1 MSPQSN
7 QCIQI
12 ITEVLT
18 LFNNHIAGLYM
29 MPFKLTF
36 IQLALLNQLTP
47 LILNKKTLTCCLLL
61 LAISPQ
67 MFAQT
72 QQATTPP
79 VTQPAKVEVP
89 VVLPTSADILTP
101 PALPQPLI
109 HGPKIFG
116 VRPGSPFLYTIPA
129 TGTRPM
135 KFSAD
140 KLPSGLH
147 LNGDNGQISGSIA
160 KPGSYQV
167 TFHAKNSLGNASRQF
182 KIVVGETIALTP
194 PMGWNSWNCWHAD
207 VDQTKIMRS
216 AEGFIKYG
224 LDQHGWTYINID
236 DAWQGKRG
244 GPLNAI
250 QPDSVRFPDMKGL
263 SDAIHKMGLKLGI
276 YSTPWTQSYARH
288 VGGSSENADGS
299 WDPKTSGKGG
309 RNKKELPYAIGKYS
323 FAKQDA
329 QQWAIWA
336 IDYLK
341 YDWAPNE
348 LPETKEMYNALR
360 AAKRDVIL
368 SLSNNSTESLL
379 KQIPEISKYA
389 NCWRTGHD
397 INDSWSSVK
406 AHGFGQGDWLPYS
419 SRGHWNDPDMFEVG
433 ANGGG
438 KPKRLTA
445 NEQYTHISLWCLL
458 NAPLLLGCD
467 LEHMDDFT
475 LNLLTNDEVI
485 DVNQDELGK
494 QAVDVAS
501 DANTDVYA
509 KPMIDGSWSVGL
521 FNRGNADAD
530 VTIKWADIKLSGKCN
545 VRDLWRQK
553 DLGSFADAF
562 TTKVGTHGVV
572 LIKVGK

>member
-1 MSPQSN
+1 MSF
-7 QCIQI
+7 
-12 ITEVLT
+12 TV
-18 LFNNHIAGLYM
+18 Y
-29 MPFKLTF
+29 
-36 IQLALLNQLTP
+36 
-47 LILNKKTLTCCLLL
+47 
-61 LAISPQ
+61 
-67 MFAQT
+67 AQT
-72 QQATTPP
+72 TTPAANRA
-79 VTQPAKVEVP
+79 PAIA
-89 VVLPTSADILTP
+89 LPTSADILTP
-101 PALPQPLI
+101 TSPPQPLI

-129 TGTRPM
+129 TGTRPV

-140 KLPSGLH
+140 HLPKGLH
-147 LNGDNGQISGSIA
+147 VNADNGQITGSIE
-160 KPGSYQV
+160 KEGTYQV
-167 TFHAKNSLGNASRQF
+167 TLNVKNSLGRASRTF
-182 KIVVGETIALTP
+182 KIVVGESIALTP

-250 QPDSVRFPDMKGL
+250 QSDSVRFPDMKGL

-276 YSTPWTQSYARH
+276 YSTPWVQSYARH

-299 WDPKTSGKGG
+299 WDPHKVGNGG

-329 QQWAIWA
+329 QQWAIWG

-348 LPETKEMYNALR
+348 LPETKEMYDALR
-360 AAKRDVIL
+360 ASKRDVIL
-368 SLSNNSTESLL
+368 SLSNNATKSLI
-379 KQIPEISKYA
+379 KEIPGIAKYA
-389 NCWRTGHD
+389 NSWRISGD
-397 INDSWSSVK
+397 ISDNWNSLK
-406 AHGFGQGDWLPYS
+406 THGFGQTDWLPYS
-419 SRGHWNDPDMFEVG
+419 SPGHWNDPDMFEVG

-438 KPKRLTA
+438 KPKKLTA

-458 NAPLLLGCD
+458 NAPMLLGCD

-475 LNLLTNDEVI
+475 LNLLTNDDVI
-485 DVNQDELGK
+485 DVSQDELGK
-494 QAVDVAS
+494 QAVDVAT
-501 DANTDVYA
+501 DTNTDVYA
-509 KPMIDGSWSVGL
+509 KPMADGSWSIGL
-521 FNRGNADAD
+521 FNRGDADTD
-530 VTIKWADIKLSGKCN
+530 VTIKWADLKLSGKYH

-553 DLGSFADAF
+553 DLGAFADSF
-562 TTKVGTHGVV
+562 TAKVGPHGVV
-572 LIKVGK
+572 LIKMNK